1 MAPGKVMENRD
12 YSIDC
17 VKVLAVI
24 FVIVHHVVDCGLTML
39 DTASGILKMIWY
51 FLHSVSLTCVDL
63 FALVTGYLCV
73 TSNGAHKR
81 LLGLWGQVLFIG
93 IAISS
98 AIVLAGGGISSTDW
112 IRSFFPVITGEY
124 WYFTAYVIVCLF
136 MPFVNHG
143 ARTLDGRSFARLL
156 LAFFLLLSVSS
167 LFTTNDPFVLKKG
180 YSFAWLLVVYLFG
193 AYWRIHVTKPPSLIT
208 CLIIIIVFSFSFLIP
223 SVGKRIFSGEL
234 GVWLGNVN
242 PIRYTSP
249 FTLVMSL
256 AVFGIC
262 KHIDLKS
269 LWGRRMLVSV
279 SRKSLGMYL
288 WLVHPVFWH
297 SIWRPRL
304 RAIGIG
310 SLCEFIVYVPL
321 ITLCSFTSAWL
332 LESARECVF
341 SSVSKMWGKSNQ
353 TTGQRVKS

>member
-1 MAPGKVMENRD
+1 
-12 YSIDC
+12 
-17 VKVLAVI
+17 
-24 FVIVHHVVDCGLTML
+24 
-39 DTASGILKMIWY
+39 
-51 FLHSVSLTCVDL
+51 
-63 FALVTGYLCV
+63 
-73 TSNGAHKR
+73 
-81 LLGLWGQVLFIG
+81 
-93 IAISS
+93 
-98 AIVLAGGGISSTDW
+98 
-112 IRSFFPVITGEY
+112 
-124 WYFTAYVIVCLF
+124 
-136 MPFVNHG
+136 MPFVNPG
-143 ARTLDGRSFARLL
+143 ARTLDGRSFVRLL

-193 AYWRIHVTKPPSLIT
+193 AYWRIHITRPPSLIT
-208 CLIIIIVFSFSFLIP
+208 CLIVIIVFSFAFLIP

-234 GVWLGNVN
+234 GAWLGTMN

-269 LWGRRMLVSV
+269 LLGRRMLVSV

-288 WLVHPVFWH
+288 WLVHPVLWH

-310 SLCEFIVYVPL
+310 SLSEFIVYVSL
-321 ITLCSFTSAWL
+321 ITLCSFISAWL
-332 LESARECVF
+332 LESIRECVF
-341 SSVSKMWGKSNQ
+341 FSFSKMWKKSNQ
-353 TTGQRVKS
+353 TTGQRVRT